1 MVLCFWLLGN
11 ISALAL
17 PEVQMNRAA
26 AAKTLYT
33 YEMHELVRDISCD
46 GPERVSDDETG
57 KRTGM
62 AADCSSLLGV
72 IPE

>member
-1 MVLCFWLLGN
+1 MDTAKRYG
-11 ISALAL
+11 
-17 PEVQMNRAA
+17 RARAAETA